1 MLEGPHSYLG
11 YVCGLFHFTK
21 IIGGT
26 KMRINWMKST
36 IRIGLIVCT
45 VSAIGGGVYLADQEK
60 SRIQEDTVEAI
71 SVESPSETYIKK
83 VYLTY
88 MNEVVPKWNEISNNG
103 IGDQQEVESAISK
116 WQSLLS
122 EQDST
127 YVALNTPIQRQ
138 LDTLGNFLVL
148 SQEEMTSE
156 QRKGLRTLS
165 TDFLDG
171 HEAVKEGLLQVLKE
185 QGAVYSVTP
194 DGTIE
199 YQFNN

>member
-11 YVCGLFHFTK
+11 YVCGLFYFAD
-21 IIGGT
+21 IIGGA
-26 KMRINWMKST
+26 KMRNNWIKSG
-36 IRIGLIVCT
+36 IRIGLIVCA

-60 SRIQEDTVEAI
+60 SRIQEATVEAI
-71 SVESPSETYIKK
+71 STESPTETYIKEI
-83 VYLTY
+83 YLTY
-88 MNEVVPKWNEISNNG
+88 SNEIVPKWNEISNNG
-103 IGDQQEVESAISK
+103 ISEPQEVESAISK

-138 LDTLGNFLVL
+138 LDTLGKFLVL

-165 TDFLDG
+165 TDFLEG

-185 QGAVYSVTP
+185 QGAIYSVTP
-194 DGTIE
+194 EGAIE
-199 YQFNN
+199 YQFNR